1 MRRRRR
7 LAPTHGDR
15 GQAAVELALTLPL
28 LALLLL
34 LVVQAALVVRDQ
46 VLVVHAA
53 REAARAAAVDPNP
66 GAARHAALAGAPLDP
81 DRTTVRVGPAAAT
94 GQPVSVTVR
103 YRATSLGSLLDA
115 VLPDIVVEGRAAM
128 RREF

>member
-1 MRRRRR
+1 MPARRGRQ
-7 LAPTHGDR
+7 AGDE
-15 GQAAVELALTLPL
+15 GQAAVELALILPL

-34 LVVQAALVVRDQ
+34 LIVQAALVVRDQ

-53 REAARAAAVDPNP
+53 REAARAAAVDRSP
-66 GAARHAALAGAPLDP
+66 GAARRAALAGAPLDP
-81 DRTTVRVGPAAAT
+81 DRTTVRVGQAPAT

-103 YRATSLGSLLDA
+103 YRSASLGPLLGA
-115 VLPDIVVEGRAAM
+115 VLPDLVVEGRAAM